1 MNLTIQNN
9 IAKSYNTSPNF
20 KSLELTERAEKCVNR
35 IVEKQN
41 RLLSTP
47 SGLPF
52 LYVDV
57 KKSTFDRKSEDLGK
71 LKLDVSS
78 EYDKNPTF
86 YILSEQGK
94 KLEEESSKLTD
105 WRGYLTWEG
114 LKHIFD
120 RIELKLDRMTMENWK
135 I

>member
-9 IAKSYNTSPNF
+9 IAKSYNNSPNF
-20 KSLELTERAEKCVNR
+20 KSLELTERAEKCVNS
-35 IVEKQN
+35 IAKKQN

-52 LYVDV
+52 DYVDV
-57 KKSTFDRKSEDLGK
+57 KKSTFDRKSKDLGE
-71 LKLDVSS
+71 LKLDISS

-94 KLEEESSKLTD
+94 KLEEESSQLTD

-120 RIELKLDRMTMENWK
+120 RIELKLDRMTMKNWK